1 MIYLLRHGE
10 ITQSSPR
17 RFVGR
22 RDLPLTELGR
32 TQAAQWSERLRGVG
46 FQAVYTSPLSRCQ
59 ETARL
64 AAPGRKIV
72 VEPGWQEI
80 SLGAWE
86 GLSTQEVRERFPSEY
101 EARGNDLAGHRPQD
115 GESFV
120 QVAQRVTPLLET
132 LADGPAPVMVVAH
145 SGVIRAGLCRLLGF
159 PLKHLLRLELDYAGL
174 CLLERGRQ
182 GWQLHG
188 FNLLPDRF

>member
-32 TQAAQWSERLRGVG
+32 TQAARWGERLRGVG
-46 FQAVYTSPLSRCQ
+46 FQVVYTSPLSRCQ
-59 ETARL
+59 DTARL

-72 VEPGWQEI
+72 VEPHWQEI

-86 GLSTQEVRERFPSEY
+86 GLSTEEVRERFPGQHQ
-101 EARGNDLAGHRPQD
+101 ARGEDLAGHRPQG
-115 GESFV
+115 GESFA
-120 QVAQRVTPLLET
+120 QVAARVAPLLEA
-132 LADGPAPVMVVAH
+132 LADGPSPVLVVAH
-145 SGVIRAGLCRLLGF
+145 SGVIRAGLCRVLGL
-159 PLKHLLRLELDYAGL
+159 PLGHLLRLELDYAGM
-174 CLLERGRQ
+174 CLVERGRQ
-182 GWQLHG
+182 GWKLHG
-188 FNLLPDRF
+188 FNLRPEGF